1 MVEFFRWGNPS
12 ALAWLWLLPGLVL
25 LHLYAMRRRRI
36 ALELFC
42 PDLTESRLGL
52 RSITRRRHLKFALF
66 AGAVAMLVLA
76 LAQPM
81 VGQRMEKARR
91 KGAEIVIAIDT
102 SLSMAAR
109 DVEPSRLEAAKKAA
123 YEIINR
129 LANDRVSIVV
139 FAGAAYKYCPL
150 TVDHDAALMFLDSVT
165 LSSTPQ
171 PGTAV
176 GEAMRIAGEILGQ
189 AEGKHR
195 AMLLLSD
202 GEDHAPGALEAA
214 NKLNRETGAAIMVL
228 GVGTPEGEPLP
239 MVEDSGAVADFKR
252 DERGEV
258 VISQLNEPA
267 LQELAR
273 AGNGLYKR
281 IDEPSAIAH
290 ISTRLESL
298 EGIQVG
304 TYVYTDYG
312 QRFQWPLLIAIL
324 LLAAE
329 ALIAEQRVVPRER
342 GEYAE

>member
-1 MVEFFRWGNPS
+1 MVEFFRWGNPT
-12 ALAWLWLLPGLVL
+12 ALVWLWLLPALVL
-25 LHLYAMRRRRI
+25 LHLHAMRRRSR
-36 ALELFC
+36 ALEMLC
-42 PDLTESRLGL
+42 PDFTNARLGL
-52 RSITRRRHLKFALF
+52 RSIAHRRHLKFALF
-66 AGAVAMLVLA
+66 AGAVTMLILA

-109 DVEPSRLEAAKKAA
+109 DVEPSRLEAAKSAA
-123 YEIINR
+123 YEIISR
-129 LANDRVSIVV
+129 LVNDRVSIVV
-139 FAGAAYKYCPL
+139 FAGAAYRYCPL
-150 TVDHDAALMFLDSVT
+150 TTDHDAALMFLDSVT

-176 GEAMRIAGEILGQ
+176 GEAIRIAGEILGE

-195 AMLLLSD
+195 ALLLLSD

-214 NKLNRETGAAIMVL
+214 NKVNRETGAAIVVL
-228 GVGTPEGEPLP
+228 GIGTPEGEPVP
-239 MVEDSGAVADFKR
+239 VVEDGGAVSDFKR
-252 DERGEV
+252 DSRGEV
-258 VISQLNEPA
+258 VISRLNEPA

-281 IDEPSAIAH
+281 IDESSSIAH

-312 QRFQWPLLIAIL
+312 QRFQWPLLVAVL

-329 ALIAEQRVVPRER
+329 ALIAEQRAIPRER
-342 GEYAE
+342 GEYAR